1 MFPPPAN
8 VIRELFRDPD
18 MFDSTSSWQQA
29 GFAVEGEGEKSNI
42 MVASHP
48 SAPGVLFKKYS
59 KKISLK
65 KQRRNYQRRVAGA
78 EKLRKFV
85 KAQRLTKI
93 VVPRKHLHEL
103 PPEFSRKGK
112 SSYVLVV
119 ERLSLLE
126 STASKR
132 LYHEIDRETLRQL
145 CAVLREFRGLDSGVR
160 NVPFTSGGQIAF
172 IDTERWD
179 EHRESKIWLR
189 RIREYLSSD
198 RRALADTLG
207 PKG

>member
-1 MFPPPAN
+1 MFPPTAN
-8 VIRELFRDPD
+8 VLQGLFRNPS
-18 MFDSTSSWQQA
+18 MFNSYRDWRKA
-29 GFAVEGEGEKSNI
+29 GFEVTGRGEESNI

-65 KQRRNYQRRVAGA
+65 KQRKNYQRRIAGA

-85 KAQRLTKI
+85 AAQRLTKI
-93 VVPRKHLHEL
+93 VVPQKRLHEL
-103 PPEFSRKGK
+103 SSEFSRKDEPA
-112 SSYVLVV
+112 YVLVV
-119 ERLSLLE
+119 ERLPLLE

-145 CAVLREFRGLDSGVR
+145 CAVLLEFRGLDSGVR
-160 NVPFTSGGQIAF
+160 NVPFTSKGQVAF

-198 RRALADTLG
+198 QRKIADALRS
-207 PKG
+207 K